1 MRLSKKGWNNVLIFG
16 VLLIIFIFNF
26 SHKLTLSPKVQQ
38 RTVIDKQLMIV
49 EIKTPDFRIKRD
61 GRTWLSE
68 PGLGLS
74 EQQLTL
80 LVQNWQTLKLET
92 QPAVTDPSNA
102 YSIFVYSADQPQPI
116 IVQLF
121 QHGDNYLL
129 QSDTDTSLLLTAEQ
143 LPLFLGR

>member
-61 GRTWLSE
+61 GRSWLSE
-68 PGLGLS
+68 PSLGLS
-74 EQQLTL
+74 EQQLAL
-80 LVQNWQTLKLET
+80 LVQNWQSVKLET
-92 QPAVTDPSNA
+92 QPAVTDLSAPYN
-102 YSIFVYSADQPQPI
+102 IFIYSADQEQPI

-129 QSDTDTSLLLTAEQ
+129 QSDADTSLFLAAEQ